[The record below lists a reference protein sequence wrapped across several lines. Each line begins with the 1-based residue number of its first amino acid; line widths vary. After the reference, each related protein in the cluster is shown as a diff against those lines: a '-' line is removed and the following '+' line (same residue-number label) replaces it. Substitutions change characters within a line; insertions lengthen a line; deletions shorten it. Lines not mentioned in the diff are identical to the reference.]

1 MYDQIREDIFY
12 IMLYAIVTAL
22 AMLASCYLLFRQGNA
37 FAKDVTPPRVM
48 PLPKTLRRQYV
59 CAAGLQPSLLP

>member
-22 AMLASCYLLFRQGNA
+22 A
-37 FAKDVTPPRVM
+37 
-48 PLPKTLRRQYV
+48 
-59 CAAGLQPSLLP
+59 LQPSLLP